1 MPTHDQARMKMLA
14 ARIEEMVL
22 TTGTLAAILLDSSS
36 NEGSDPP
43 PYLNAD
49 QAEALMTAII
59 HLSRATHDD
68 FCSLV
73 DLAEVPQ

>member
-1 MPTHDQARMKMLA
+1 MSKHDPRLKILA
-14 ARIEEMVL
+14 GRIEEMVL
-22 TTGTLAAILLDSSS
+22 ATGTLAATLLDSSS

-43 PYLNAD
+43 PFLD
-49 QAEALMTAII
+49 QGQAEALMTAIV

-73 DLAEVPQ
+73 DLAGVPQ